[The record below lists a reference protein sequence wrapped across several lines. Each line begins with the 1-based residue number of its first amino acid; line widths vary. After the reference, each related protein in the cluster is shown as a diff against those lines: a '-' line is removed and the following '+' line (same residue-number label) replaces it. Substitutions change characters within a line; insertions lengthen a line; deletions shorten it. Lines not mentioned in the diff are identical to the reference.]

1 MELALYTTW
10 LTSKAKQWGLLL
22 VEKPRAHFVGY
33 RWELRSDSP
42 LRWVGTIEL
51 GPSAIMQLAGLPV
64 EERREPLHHLLYQ
77 SLLAA

>member
-1 MELALYTTW
+1 MEMELYTNW
-10 LTSKAKQWGLLL
+10 LASKAREWGFLL
-22 VEKPRAHFVGY
+22 VEKPRAQFAGY
-33 RWELRSDSP
+33 RWELRSNSP